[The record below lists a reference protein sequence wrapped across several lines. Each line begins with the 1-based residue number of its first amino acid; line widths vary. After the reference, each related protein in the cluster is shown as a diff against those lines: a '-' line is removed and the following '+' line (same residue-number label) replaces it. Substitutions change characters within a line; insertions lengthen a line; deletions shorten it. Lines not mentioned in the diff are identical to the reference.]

1 MSRAAVSQFCQR
13 IAKTPDLQNRL
24 ESGVKAGAGWDL
36 FVAVGHEQGFDF
48 TAQEATEC
56 FEHERKR
63 RAACE
68 SAEHAE
74 THILKHTPVL
84 SDEVT
89 DTLIWRRGGA
99 DASSARADAMS
110 LNGLR
115 RVALSRDWNIELP
128 NTAADDDESIFS

>member
-1 MSRAAVSQFCQR
+1 MSRMAVSQFCQR
-13 IAKTPDLQNRL
+13 IAQTSELQNRL
-24 ESGVKAGAGWDL
+24 ESGVKAGSGWEL
-36 FVAVGHEQGFDF
+36 FVAVGHEHGFDF

-56 FEHERKR
+56 FECERQR

-68 SAEHAE
+68 SSDHAE

-89 DTLIWRRGGA
+89 DTLIWRQGDA
-99 DASSARADAMS
+99 DPSTRADALS
-110 LNGLR
+110 LNALR

-128 NTAADDDESIFS
+128 DAAAADDESIFS